1 MKKSLL
7 LLSLFIGNHYGRCQ
21 NIVIPAAFTTTYGG
35 LNFSGPLSNTGITY
49 QLLINQ
55 SELTDLI
62 GESLNGL
69 TFRSPPSLGTT
80 TSWPTVATTYENYDI
95 YLSEG
100 VAPASRS
107 LVFANNIV
115 GTQLQVRS
123 GPLVITPN
131 SFPAAAVTSFGSS
144 IVFNTPYLYNGGHL
158 LLEIRHSTSDGGG
171 RASDAI
177 SSSNPVFGTTVSTA
191 YTASYSGTGTVFGVG
206 GAAVVRFDYGQ
217 ALPVRL
223 ICLNGRTGAKGI
235 DLNWETSAGEN
246 YAYFELE
253 KSYDGKS
260 FKLVDKVIAK
270 GSSMPGNR
278 YSYLDSEPN
287 VSRCYY
293 RLKIVDQANNVS
305 FSNVISVNSSVNQSN
320 SMTIAPNP
328 AEKDVTLLFNL
339 FTNGKVTIN
348 LYDMAGRL
356 CKKEHLEVIKGCSNH
371 VVLLEGL
378 TPGLYLLEATGIINQ
393 TLKLEKR

>member
-21 NIVIPAAFTTTYGG
+21 NVVIPSAYTTTYGG
-35 LNFSGPLSNTGITY
+35 LNFNGPLSNTGITY

-55 SELTDLI
+55 SELTDLV
-62 GESLNGL
+62 GETLTGL
-69 TFRSPPSLGTT
+69 TFRSPVSLGTT
-80 TSWPTVATTYENYDI
+80 TSWPTVATTYANYDI

-115 GTQLQVRS
+115 GIQLQVRS
-123 GPLVITPN
+123 GSLVIAPN
-131 SFPAAAVTSFGSS
+131 SFPAAAPTSFGSS
-144 IVFNTPYLYNGGHL
+144 IVFNTPYVYNGGHL
-158 LLEIRHSTSDGGG
+158 LLEIRHSASDGGS

-177 SSSNPVFGTTVSTA
+177 GSSNPVFGTTVSTA
-191 YTASYSGTGTVFGVG
+191 YTSSYAGTGMVFGVG
-206 GAAVVRFDYGQ
+206 GAAIVRFDYGQ
-217 ALPVRL
+217 ALPIKL
-223 ICLNGRTGAKGI
+223 IRLNGRAGAKGVDI
-235 DLNWETSAGEN
+235 NWETSEGEN

-253 KSYDGKS
+253 KGYDGKS
-260 FKLVDKVIAK
+260 FKLVDKMIAK
-270 GSSMPGNR
+270 GGSTSRAR
-278 YSYLDSEPN
+278 YSYMDSEPN

-293 RLKIVDQANNVS
+293 RLKIVDQENNVS
-305 FSNVISVNSSVNQSN
+305 FSNVISINGSVDQSN
-320 SMTIAPNP
+320 SMTVAPNP

-339 FTNGKVTIN
+339 STTGKVTIN

-356 CKKEHLEVIKGCSNH
+356 RKKEHLEVIEGCSNH
-371 VVLLEGL
+371 VVLLEEL

-393 TLKLEKR
+393 TLKLEKK